1 MIDKNQ
7 AVIDF
12 LITCPSIYNSP
23 LYFNFINAKN
33 DNKQFVTVAN
43 DVYTQTPYIDGS
55 VNKTYTF
62 TIIDFKSIS
71 YNPVVKQ
78 EGYTDENVDDMAMV
92 QALIDWVNEQD
103 DNHNYPNFGESCII
117 ESMVALTD
125 NPNLDSIDTTLTP
138 ALAKY
143 SISIRI
149 DYLDIS
155 KKLWNKTGGN

>member
-12 LITCPSIYNSP
+12 LITCPSIKNSP

-43 DVYTQTPYIDGS
+43 DVSTHQPYIDGS
-55 VNKTYTF
+55 VDKTYTF
-62 TIIDFKSIS
+62 TVIDFKSIS
-71 YNPVVKQ
+71 YNQVIKQ
-78 EGYTDENVDDMAMV
+78 EGYIDENVDDMAAV

-103 DNHNYPNFGESCII
+103 DNQNYPNFGENCII
-117 ESMVALTD
+117 ESMTALTD
-125 NPNLDSIDTTLTP
+125 NPNLDSIDTTMTP

-149 DYLDIS
+149 EYLDTS
-155 KKLWNKTGGN
+155 KKLWNK